1 MFSVWCR
8 VFVSAAVGSGRNTLA
23 SSFLQDVGGNLLPRC
38 KQKRERT
45 PCGLCVV
52 RRHDPVGPAP
62 GTRDAHGWPHG
73 AACPERGAG
82 PALLETSA
90 PWLSFPVC
98 WDGGCALISPGR
110 GTSKGSVGATCFA
123 ARFCFRLCS
132 CLPGP
137 LCTISHYGG
146 HIGCNCVV
154 RLRVCSNMRWCATQL

>member
-8 VFVSAAVGSGRNTLA
+8 VFVSAAVGSGCNTLA
-23 SSFLQDVGGNLLPRC
+23 SSFLQDVGGNLFPCC
-38 KQKRERT
+38 KRKRERT
-45 PCGLCVV
+45 RCGLCVV
-52 RRHDPVGPAP
+52 RRRDPVGPAAP
-62 GTRDAHGWPHG
+62 CARDAHGCAP
-73 AACPERGAG
+73 RGG
-82 PALLETSA
+82 RGQLR
-90 PWLSFPVC
+90 WRRVLSFPVC
-98 WDGGCALISPGR
+98 WDAGCALISPGR

-123 ARFCFRLCS
+123 ARFCFQLCS